1 MDFHISQ
8 FLSPGRKEFVKGTL
22 LLTGAGLFCRVLGF
36 FYRIYM
42 SRTIGAEGL
51 GLYNM
56 IHPLFSIAFAVCAG
70 SIQTALSQ
78 YIAASQEKGPAVFKC
93 GLFLSLSLSVIPL
106 LLLWKGKMFLA
117 GNILSEPP
125 GSPLSSGTGSFRTI
139 CLSPCLHQRL
149 LLWNEQGS
157 YSVFFTDRRAG
168 DPYGCSVAVG
178 GVSGKKWKISYSRSG
193 SRRPSD
199 RRNGIGSFYISGA
212 VSGAAA
218 EERETK

>member
-1 MDFHISQ
+1 MRSVPV
-8 FLSPGRKEFVKGTL
+8 SKS
-22 LLTGAGLFCRVLGF
+22 FCDP
-36 FYRIYM
+36 
-42 SRTIGAEGL
+42 S
-51 GLYNM
+51 
-56 IHPLFSIAFAVCAG
+56 FAVVERKNVSG
-70 SIQTALSQ
+70 WEYPFGT
-78 YIAASQEKGPAVFKC
+78 
-93 GLFLSLSLSVIPL
+93 
-106 LLLWKGKMFLA
+106 
-117 GNILSEPP
+117 P

-149 LLWNEQGS
+149 LLWNEQGT